1 MIDPETI
8 TGPTTAFFAGV
19 VTSVHCVGMC
29 GPLACAFLPQNAN
42 EKANPVVV
50 TSVYHGA
57 RVLAY
62 TGLGAIAGAIGAA
75 PFAWFDASALTI
87 LPWAL
92 VLFFVAIA
100 FGLEKRIPKP
110 KIVSKWFFRFSTRVR
125 KLPRTSA
132 GGLLG
137 LVTPFL
143 PCGPLYLVIGVALVT
158 GSAINGAEFLFAFAL
173 GTLPLIWLT
182 HTQYARIQT
191 RISPLG
197 MRRIQQG
204 MALVLASMIALRLVA
219 GPDLNPPADLAE
231 VKCPLCDSGS

>member
-1 MIDPETI
+1 MLDPDSI
-8 TGPTTAFFAGV
+8 TGPTTAFLAGV

-29 GPLACAFLPQNAN
+29 GPLACAFLPQKE
-42 EKANPVVV
+42 EKANPIVV

-62 TGLGAIAGAIGAA
+62 TLIGAIAGAVGAA
-75 PFAWFDASALTI
+75 PFAWFDSSSLHY

-92 VLFFVAIA
+92 VIFFVAIA
-100 FGLEKRIPKP
+100 FGLEKRLPKP
-110 KIVSKWFFRFSTRVR
+110 RFVSKWFFRLNTRFR
-125 KLPRTSA
+125 KFPRTVS

-143 PCGPLYLVIGVALVT
+143 PCGPLYLVFGVALMT
-158 GSAINGAEFLFAFAL
+158 GSMVNGAEFLFAFAL

-191 RISPLG
+191 KISPLW
-197 MRRIQQG
+197 MKRIQRG
-204 MALVLASMIALRLVA
+204 MAIALAAMIAWRLAA
-219 GPDLNPPADLAE
+219 GPEMTPPTDGSE
-231 VKCPLCDSGS
+231 VTCPLCISGS